1 MTRSMEKNN
10 AFQKRAEKV
19 MPFGVTSNFRY
30 YGEGENVGV
39 ARAQGTYIWD
49 FDGNRYIDY
58 RLGYGPVILGH
69 GHPAVAQRVAEAI
82 TSGTVF
88 ALTHEL
94 EVKVAERI
102 VAMCPGVDMVRYANS
117 GTEATMHALRI
128 ARAHTGREKIL
139 KFEAQ
144 YHGMYDY
151 MLFSTPSSPASA
163 MGYSR
168 SPVPVVTSSGIPK
181 AVHDLVIALPYNDL
195 ETLDRTVR
203 QGWGELA
210 AIIVEPIMGNLG
222 GIMPKPGWL
231 ELIRELCDEYGI
243 VMIVDEVKT
252 GFRVAPGG
260 AQELFG
266 IQGDLSTFAKAMG
279 NGYPIAAIGGKKEVM
294 ASVGP
299 GRAAHGG
306 TYCGNV
312 VGTAAADATLEIIAE
327 VGVLDTV
334 KERGEALMT
343 GIHGILTDED
353 IPHHMLGVPEMF
365 GFSFGEEE
373 PVDYRSWQRIDA
385 GLYEE
390 IMAGMVLRGAMP
402 EVDGAEPWFLCA
414 ALSEKDVA
422 DTLNYF
428 EEAVKE
434 AKG

>member
-1 MTRSMEKNN
+1 MEKNN
-10 AFQKRAEKV
+10 AFQKRAEAV

-30 YGEGENVGV
+30 SGEDRNIGV
-39 ARAQGTYIWD
+39 ARAQGTYFWD
-49 FDGNRYIDY
+49 FDDNRYIDY

-69 GHPAVAQRVAEAI
+69 GHPTVANRVAEAI
-82 TSGTVF
+82 SSGTVF

-94 EVKVAERI
+94 EVKVAERL
-102 VAMCPGVDMVRYANS
+102 VAMCPSVDMVRYANS

-128 ARAHTGREKIL
+128 ARTHTGRNKIV
-139 KFEAQ
+139 KFEGQ

-168 SPVPVVTSSGIPK
+168 SPVPVATSSGIPK
-181 AVHDLVIALPYNDL
+181 GIQDLVLPLPYNDL

-203 QGWGELA
+203 QGWGDIA

-222 GIMPKPGWL
+222 GIMPKTGWL

-266 IQGDLSTFAKAMG
+266 IHGDLSTFAKAMG
-279 NGYPIAAIGGKKEVM
+279 NGYPIAAIGGKKDVM

-306 TYCGNV
+306 TYCGNT

-334 KERGEALMT
+334 KARGETLMT
-343 GIHGILTDED
+343 GIHGILTDQD

-365 GFSFGEEE
+365 GFSFGEKE
-373 PVDYRSWQRIDA
+373 PVDYRSWQLIDEEM
-385 GLYEE
+385 YTE
-390 IMAGMVLRGAMP
+390 IMTGLVRRGAMP
-402 EVDGAEPWFLCA
+402 EPDGAEPWFLCA
-414 ALSEKDVA
+414 ALSEQDVA
-422 DTLNYF
+422 DTLTWF
-428 EEAVKE
+428 EESVRE